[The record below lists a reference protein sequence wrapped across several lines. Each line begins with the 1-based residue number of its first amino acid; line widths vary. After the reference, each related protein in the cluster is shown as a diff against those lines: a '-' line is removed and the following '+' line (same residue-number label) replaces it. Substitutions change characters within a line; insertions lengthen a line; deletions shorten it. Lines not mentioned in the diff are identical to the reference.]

1 MIKMQAFDAV
11 PKQWGNS
18 LGITIPKEIIRK
30 EKISPK
36 HKAKFLVVGAGME
49 GLKDAFGSLK
59 LKKETQKAMDEIDAG
74 YD

>member
-1 MIKMQAFDAV
+1 MHVFDAV

-18 LGITIPKEIIRK
+18 LGITIPKEIVEQ

-36 HKAKFLVVGAGME
+36 RKAKFVVIGADTE
-49 GLKDAFGSLK
+49 RLKQAFGSLK
-59 LKKETQKAMDEIDAG
+59 LRKITQKAMDEIDAG

>member
-1 MIKMQAFDAV
+1 MQVFDAI

-18 LGITIPKEIIRK
+18 IGITIPREVIEK

-36 HKAKFLVVGAGME
+36 RRVKFLVVGAEMDN
-49 GLKDAFGSLK
+49 LKKAFGSLK
-59 LKKETQKAMDEIDAG
+59 LKKETQKVMDEIDAG